1 LSLLG
6 LGFLLLNVLNNLI
19 VNIVLGAF
27 VVIRLAVALII
38 VGFFAYVTCYN
49 LTCLALLLL
58 TLGLINDLISGFF
71 LAKL

>member
-1 LSLLG
+1 LLSL
-6 LGFLLLNVLNNLI
+6 GFSRLNILNNLI
-19 VNIVLGAF
+19 VDIVLSAL
-27 VVIRLAVALII
+27 VVMGLAVALVV

-49 LTCLALLLL
+49 LTGLALLLL